1 MKNVLVDVSISDD
14 IVTNQ
19 FIVDTVNERINAF
32 HFSVYAKVLCSQ
44 SFSRLS

>member
-14 IVTNQ
+14 IVTNP

-32 HFSVYAKVLCSQ
+32 HFSVYEKGLCSQ